1 LRAAPQPSGDR
12 NLIRRPGQLKAALD
26 ATVTAHDPG
35 MTQLTENV
43 LQEVQRNALR
53 SRYSLSLYRLLVRR
67 IRKLDRGPHRVD
79 DSSLLSQ

>member
-1 LRAAPQPSGDR
+1 
-12 NLIRRPGQLKAALD
+12 
-26 ATVTAHDPG
+26 